1 MERNVLDEIL
11 SASDLPIRKV
21 HIPQWSR
28 DVFVRSMSG
37 ADRDQWEL
45 AWTEF
50 RKRQDSGEGF
60 YCFLVLWT
68 LCDSAGKPLCEL
80 PPKPSQVKAMQE
92 KSGAAIQ
99 RLYTVAAGLN
109 GIGGIE
115 LEDAE
120 KNSESAASGSSGSG

>member
-45 AWTEF
+45 AWTEY

-60 YCFLVLWT
+60 YAFLVLWT
-68 LCDSAGKPLCEL
+68 LCDAAGKPLCEL
-80 PPKPSQVKAMQE
+80 PPKPAQVKSMQE

-120 KNSESAASGSSGSG
+120 KNSESAASGSIGSD